1 MDENKGKKTNRVLLF
16 VTKVIG
22 SISLRVIV
30 IALLAIVFI
39 YAVIRAY
46 DFGYSIFAVKSTE
59 EGEGVE
65 VLVSIT
71 EDMSTADIADSY
83 KHSNCVGTK
92 EFGASVIS
100 MMNHGTRF
108 KIR

>member
-46 DFGYSIFAVKSTE
+46 DFG
-59 EGEGVE
+59 
-65 VLVSIT
+65 
-71 EDMSTADIADSY
+71 
-83 KHSNCVGTK
+83 
-92 EFGASVIS
+92 
-100 MMNHGTRF
+100 
-108 KIR
+108 